1 MKAAPPRG
9 WAVRWTV
16 GWTLGVDKGIRRS
29 HVFPCER
36 KNNARQIEWNGMILH
51 VPLGM
56 EMRRTSVGVNG
67 AMVEESWSRRLKA
80 KRCGIFLRVVWLW
93 EGKFLL
99 HAGVW
104 EEKEEERE
112 RRDV

>member
-1 MKAAPPRG
+1 VDG
-9 WAVRWTV
+9 L
-16 GWTLGVDKGIRRS
+16 LGGLLGGLWELTKEFVEAMS
-29 HVFPCER
+29 S
-36 KNNARQIEWNGMILH
+36 
-51 VPLGM
+51 PLGM